1 MALSLSYAQ
10 DSTRFLKVRNIYIEG
25 NKKTRAFV
33 ILREMT
39 IHQNDSFPAKDMDIV
54 LLQNRL
60 NIFNIKLFNEVTV
73 NIKNWEEDSLDLFIK
88 VRERWVILPAPIIAF
103 ADRNVAEWWRQYRH
117 DFKRLQY
124 GIQLNWDN
132 LSGRNDRLYFAMS
145 FGFAQR
151 LDIG

>member
-60 NIFNIKLFNEVTV
+60 NIFNIKLF
-73 NIKNWEEDSLDLFIK
+73 KC
-88 VRERWVILPAPIIAF
+88 
-103 ADRNVAEWWRQYRH
+103 
-117 DFKRLQY
+117 
-124 GIQLNWDN
+124 
-132 LSGRNDRLYFAMS
+132 
-145 FGFAQR
+145 
-151 LDIG
+151 